1 MNTNFNFRYEYFVLK
16 DSSLIL
22 KCDSLI
28 IRMRLHPYFFTFKNK
43 KESNQRIILDRLKRE
58 NKIWHNFYYLASN

>member
-28 IRMRLHPYFFTFKNK
+28 IRMRLHPSFFTLKK
-43 KESNQRIILDRLKRE
+43 AKKKPIKESSLISLKE
-58 NKIWHNFYYLASN
+58 KTKK